1 MVASPLYLVTLV
13 ATALSVAA
21 APHHKRTPTA
31 AAASDLDLAGLE
43 PRVALVNGSSAAAP
57 APVEDLT
64 ALLPSA
70 TATATSPSVAL
81 VTSLALSS
89 ELRALVKRNAPYEH
103 FAALLA
109 RQLPAAASSEIDVH
123 SLYLSLVRSRALS
136 HESPTPWTPG
146 QSARYSA
153 LARSRASATS
163 SMRKAGTCK
172 ITSDCVTT
180 APANANTY
188 CDDGKCSYRCRS
200 GFSDTGSSCV
210 STSTSTTTTTKK
222 SASTTK
228 KATTTTKKATT
239 TTKKATKTTTTKAP
253 AATTCAVSSDCS
265 NSVPDN
271 SNRYCDGGKCSYRCR
286 LGFEASGSSCVA
298 TSTTTTTTTSAP
310 PATKTCAVSADC
322 LNDVPDNSNRYCDEG
337 ECSYRCRSGFEA
349 SGSACVATSTTATT
363 TTTTAPPAV
372 KTCAVTSDCS
382 NEVPDNA
389 NRFCQDGECSYR
401 CRSGFEASGSSC
413 VATSTTTTTTT
424 SAPPATKTCAVS
436 ADCSNEVPD
445 NSNRYC
451 DAGECSYRC
460 RSGFEASGSSCIA
473 SSITAT
479 TATTTTTSAPST
491 QTCSISS
498 DCTTNSIPANA
509 NRYCAD
515 NVCSYRC
522 RSGFTASGS
531 SCLAET
537 TSTSTSTAPEAT
549 QTCSLSSDCS
559 NTVPASSN
567 RYCDSGVC
575 TFRCRFG
582 YTQSGSIC
590 AFSGTGGSS
599 GTSWAQ
605 SSSVTTLAEFK
616 SDVINSGR
624 FSWGDTQG
632 NLALLAQGVPASEW
646 TGGVKRDSEPA
657 LQVTYPAGSRN
668 PSFSPVGG
676 MGFYTSQIDVT
687 QATNVSFSYSLFF
700 EDGFNFVKGGKL
712 PGLYGGK
719 SACSGGSAA
728 ENCFSTR
735 LMFRKDGAGEL
746 YLYAPREKQVDA
758 LCELGPLSYCNSV
771 YGMSIG
777 RGSWTF
783 KTGEWTDVRQDVW
796 LNTPGKA
803 DGGFNIWINGKLVLS
818 SSEVYYRNSAV
829 GQIGTGPSN
838 STLVPLIDYDALP
851 DTVAIPNG
859 GFKPDNGTG
868 VFRPSF
874 VTKVVGPTETATAQ
888 QYEDTNGDIT
898 ATSLPFDWEA
908 RRLRRRNSVALATPT
923 PTLAPVTPRRV
934 VALDKRAGT
943 VATTVPGFLG
953 AMCQTFF
960 GGSSIDYNS
969 PTLQHSYFRSFALR
983 ING

>member
-21 APHHKRTPTA
+21 APHPNKRAPV
-31 AAASDLDLAGLE
+31 AASNLDLDLASLE
-43 PRVALVNGSSAAAP
+43 PRVAVVNTSSSAAP
-57 APVEDLT
+57 APVEPLD

-70 TATATSPSVAL
+70 TATATTPSAVL
-81 VTSLALSS
+81 VTSLALSA

-103 FAALLA
+103 FAALVA
-109 RQLPAAASSEIDVH
+109 RQLPASSSSSSEIDVH
-123 SLYLSLVRSRALS
+123 SLYLSLVRSRAQS
-136 HESPTPWTPG
+136 HELPTPWTPG
-146 QSARYSA
+146 MSARYSA
-153 LARSRASATS
+153 IARSKISVAS
-163 SMRKAGTCK
+163 SMRKAGTCRG
-172 ITSDCVTT
+172 TSDCVTT

-200 GFSDTGSSCV
+200 GFTDTGSSCISPSS
-210 STSTSTTTTTKK
+210 STKKSTTTTKK
-222 SASTTK
+222 STSTTK
-228 KATTTTKKATT
+228 KATTT
-239 TTKKATKTTTTKAP
+239 TTKKATKTTTTTKTKTTTTKAP
-253 AATTCAVSSDCS
+253 AATSCAVSSDCS

-286 LGFEASGSSCVA
+286 SGFEASGSSCVA
-298 TSTTTTTTTSAP
+298 TSTTTATTSAPPAVKTCAVSSDCSNEVPANANRFCLDGECSYRCRSGFESSGSSCIAASTTTTTTTTTSAP
-310 PATKTCAVSADC
+310 PATKTCAVS
-322 LNDVPDNSNRYCDEG
+322 
-337 ECSYRCRSGFEA
+337 
-349 SGSACVATSTTATT
+349 
-363 TTTTAPPAV
+363 
-372 KTCAVTSDCS
+372 SDCS
-382 NEVPDNA
+382 N
-389 NRFCQDGECSYR
+389 S
-401 CRSGFEASGSSC
+401 
-413 VATSTTTTTTT
+413 
-424 SAPPATKTCAVS
+424 
-436 ADCSNEVPD
+436 VPD

-473 SSITAT
+473 SSGTTT

-491 QTCSISS
+491 QTCSTSS

-531 SCLAET
+531 SCLAEA
-537 TSTSTSTAPEAT
+537 TSTTTSTAPEAT
-549 QTCSLSSDCS
+549 QTCSLSADCS
-559 NTVPASSN
+559 NTVPANSN

-582 YTQSGSIC
+582 YTQSGSTC

-605 SSSVTTLAEFK
+605 SSSLTSLAEFK

-632 NLALLAQGVPASEW
+632 NVALLEQGVPASGW

-657 LQVTYPAGSRN
+657 LQVKYPAGSRN

-700 EDGFNFVKGGKL
+700 ENGFDFVKGGKL

-783 KTGEWTDVRQDVW
+783 KTGEWTDIRQDVW

-851 DTVAIPNG
+851 DTVSIPNG

-874 VTKVVGPTETATAQ
+874 VTKVVGPTVTATAQ
-888 QYEDTNGDIT
+888 QYEDANGDIT

-923 PTLAPVTPRRV
+923 PAPAPVTPRRV
-934 VALDKRAGT
+934 VALEKRADT
-943 VATTVPGFLG
+943 IATTVPGFLG